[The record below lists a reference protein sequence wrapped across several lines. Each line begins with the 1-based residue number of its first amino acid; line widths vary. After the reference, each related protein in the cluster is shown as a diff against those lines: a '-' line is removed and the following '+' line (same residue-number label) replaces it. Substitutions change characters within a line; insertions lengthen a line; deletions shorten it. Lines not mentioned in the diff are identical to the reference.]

1 MGCTRVLIF
10 DIVPYSLIRYLGRN
24 FLLRSG
30 YVFQAFNQREELPLS
45 RTQVKSKIGYRL
57 YFLD

>member
-10 DIVPYSLIRYLGRN
+10 DIVSYSLIRYLGRN

-45 RTQVKSKIGYRL
+45 RTQVKAKSGTGFI
-57 YFLD
+57 F